1 VVVSV
6 FVIVVYDTLAE
17 RNPKV
22 LKTCRRYL
30 HWVQRSVF
38 QGELSAAQHRSF
50 TQAIRKV
57 IDTSYDSVL
66 IFRIQT
72 PLMVE
77 TETIGQDLGNTGP
90 VL

>member
-1 VVVSV
+1 MTV

-17 RNPKV
+17 RNPAI

-38 QGELSAAQHRSF
+38 QGELSTAQHRAL
-50 TQAIRKV
+50 TTAIKER
-57 IDTSYDSVL
+57 IDPTYDSVL
-66 IFRIQT
+66 IYRLQT
-72 PLMVE
+72 PHFLQ
-77 TETIGQDLGNTGP
+77 TETIGQKLGNDTP

>member
-1 VVVSV
+1 M

-17 RNPKV
+17 RNPKI

-50 TQAIRKV
+50 TAAIRKV

-66 IFRIQT
+66 IYRIQT
-72 PLMVE
+72 PVLVE
-77 TETIGQDLGNTGP
+77 TETIGQDLGNTSP
-90 VL
+90 IL

>member
-1 VVVSV
+1 M

-17 RNPKV
+17 RNPQV

-38 QGELSAAQHRSF
+38 QGELSTAQHRNF
-50 TQAIRKV
+50 TTAIRKV
-57 IDTSYDSVL
+57 IDPTYDSVL
-66 IFRIQT
+66 IYRIQT
-72 PLMVE
+72 PTLVE
-77 TETIGQDLGNTGP
+77 TETIGQNLGNTSP

>member
-1 VVVSV
+1 M

-17 RNPKV
+17 RNPQI

-38 QGELSAAQHRSF
+38 QGELSAAQYRSF
-50 TQAIRKV
+50 TSTVRKV
-57 IDTSYDSVL
+57 IDTGYDSVL
-66 IFRIQT
+66 IYRIQT
-72 PLMVE
+72 PMLVE
-77 TETIGQDLGNTGP
+77 TETIGQDLGNTSP

>member
-1 VVVSV
+1 M

-17 RNPKV
+17 RNPKI

-30 HWVQRSVF
+30 HWVQRSGF

-50 TQAIRKV
+50 TAAIRKV

-66 IFRIQT
+66 IYRIQT
-72 PLMVE
+72 PVLVE
-77 TETIGQDLGNTGP
+77 TETIGQDLGNTSP
-90 VL
+90 IL

>member
-1 VVVSV
+1 MFVV
-6 FVIVVYDTLAE
+6 VVYDTLAE
-17 RNPKV
+17 RNPRI

-50 TQAIRKV
+50 TEEVKQV
-57 IDTSYDSVL
+57 IDLSYDSVL
-66 IFRIQT
+66 IYRTQT
-72 PLMVE
+72 PHLVQ
-77 TETIGQDLGNTGP
+77 TESIGQEFIDGGP